1 MNEATA
7 PVAAGATEAAER
19 RAFAKVARRLVPILT
34 AGYVLNYLDRNNIG
48 FAALTMNQ
56 EIGLSAT
63 QFGLGAGILFLS
75 YCLFEIPSNVVLYRV
90 GARVWIARIMIT
102 WGLISAA
109 TIFVSGP
116 NSWYLLRFLLG
127 AAEAGFFPGVAFYLA
142 TWFPAQYRARMLA
155 WFLLGIPVSTVI
167 GGPISGLLLQMHGML
182 GLAGWKWLFLV
193 EGLPVVVLGVLVLR
207 MLSDR
212 PEEATW
218 LSPEERRLVRE
229 RIQAERRERERQHLW
244 PALRDVRVLL
254 LALVQFGFTAGSYG
268 VGIWLPQIIKTGQM
282 SNLAVGFVTGGC
294 YVLASAGMIVWA
306 AIVGRTGKKIANLTI
321 ACLISAAGLL
331 LAILSGHFWISLAW
345 VTVALIGITAARA
358 IFWTIPT
365 GFLTGLAAAGGLA
378 FINTIGATGGFV
390 GPAVVGWLRDQ
401 TGGFSA
407 GLLAMAGLLAAA
419 TALAW
424 SLKLFVKQE

>member
-1 MNEATA
+1 
-7 PVAAGATEAAER
+7 
-19 RAFAKVARRLVPILT
+19 
-34 AGYVLNYLDRNNIG
+34 
-48 FAALTMNQ
+48 
-56 EIGLSAT
+56 
-63 QFGLGAGILFLS
+63 
-75 YCLFEIPSNVVLYRV
+75 
-90 GARVWIARIMIT
+90 
-102 WGLISAA
+102 
-109 TIFVSGP
+109 
-116 NSWYLLRFLLG
+116 
-127 AAEAGFFPGVAFYLA
+127 
-142 TWFPAQYRARMLA
+142 
-155 WFLLGIPVSTVI
+155 
-167 GGPISGLLLQMHGML
+167 
-182 GLAGWKWLFLV
+182 
-193 EGLPVVVLGVLVLR
+193 
-207 MLSDR
+207 
-212 PEEATW
+212 
-218 LSPEERRLVRE
+218 
-229 RIQAERRERERQHLW
+229 
-244 PALRDVRVLL
+244 
-254 LALVQFGFTAGSYG
+254 
-268 VGIWLPQIIKTGQM
+268 
-282 SNLAVGFVTGGC
+282 
-294 YVLASAGMIVWA
+294 LASAGMIVWA